1 MWIVYEN
8 LKMFKRGIVVF
19 LLCPALSGLIC
30 CLSHIH
36 PTILSVFLGL
46 RVWSKPGEEG
56 TVGHVWKEAS
66 HRVAGGVGVLAR
78 FVSCL
83 VSFRAG
89 QAVSQPS
96 SRAVLGAV
104 LMGVPLC
111 AGRRE
116 PVVVDGRG
124 AGQRAKALLVVT
136 TRYPWG
142 LAPTFCKAQLRMALT
157 IILNVPQ
164 RHLKV
169 VRAIVAWFFAK
180 EIPF

>member
-8 LKMFKRGIVVF
+8 LKMFKKGIVF

-30 CLSHIH
+30 CPSHVH
-36 PTILSVFLGL
+36 PTVLSVFLGL
-46 RVWSKPGEEG
+46 GVWSKPGEEG

-66 HRVAGGVGVLAR
+66 LRVAGGVGVLTR
-78 FVSCL
+78 FASCL

-111 AGRRE
+111 AGKKE
-116 PVVVDGRG
+116 PVVVDEEG
-124 AGQRAKALLVVT
+124 AS
-136 TRYPWG
+136 
-142 LAPTFCKAQLRMALT
+142 
-157 IILNVPQ
+157 
-164 RHLKV
+164 
-169 VRAIVAWFFAK
+169 
-180 EIPF
+180 